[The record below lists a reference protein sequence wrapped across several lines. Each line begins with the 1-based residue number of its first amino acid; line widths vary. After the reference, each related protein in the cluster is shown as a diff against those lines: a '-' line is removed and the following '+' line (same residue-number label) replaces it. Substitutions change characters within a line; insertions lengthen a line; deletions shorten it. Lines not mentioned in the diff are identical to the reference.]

1 MTRQK
6 SKVNDNSFHSH
17 AHFLRFQKKPRGSK
31 ELLLGKTG
39 PIFIISK
46 EMSLKLFQK
55 NCQAKVSGKYI
66 CTFPYAFLHVL
77 NWPKE
82 KYFVTDWNKDL
93 RMTTQGHRHI
103 QYLLNKERL
112 EFKTIPFL
120 IICITGRCVSCNTNI
135 WGISVLITLSE
146 NPKRRQKNCHFMK
159 CGFS

>member
-55 NCQAKVSGKYI
+55 NCHLKVSGKYVHMYI
-66 CTFPYAFLHVL
+66 SLCIFACAKLTEREILRYWLEQGFTNNNSGTRRHSVSS
-77 NWPKE
+77 
-82 KYFVTDWNKDL
+82 NK
-93 RMTTQGHRHI
+93 
-103 QYLLNKERL
+103 KRL
-112 EFKTIPFL
+112 EFKTNPFL
-120 IICITGRCVSCNTNI
+120 VITCRCVRCHTNI
-135 WGISVLITLSE
+135 WGIYVLMLPHQYFRPSDKFWNLNT
-146 NPKRRQKNCHFMK
+146 
-159 CGFS
+159 